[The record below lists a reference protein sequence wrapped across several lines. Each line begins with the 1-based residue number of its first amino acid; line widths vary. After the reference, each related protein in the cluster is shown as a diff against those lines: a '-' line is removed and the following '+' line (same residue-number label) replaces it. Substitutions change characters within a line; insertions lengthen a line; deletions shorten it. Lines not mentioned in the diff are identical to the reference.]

1 MIHFNKNMF
10 VKAEYCMGVTKQ
22 CPGFCD
28 NHKELLVNMRSD
40 IESYRKKAVQS
51 LFKMNTFN
59 TAWSVWRDEIHAIGS
74 SGCLDLVKLGNNLS
88 AIFTSTGQ
96 AGRGQGELSGGGA
109 AWEALV
115 CWYLNLC
122 LVGTNTVV
130 VKQKKELVPEVVSD
144 SLTVMYGNFPSN
156 TEADLVG
163 ITFPITEYTDE
174 VDSMESWNKLCLA
187 NFEELEVCV
196 IQCKT
201 NWNDNA
207 QIPMLWDM
215 IYSSVGFTSRTAV
228 GRNGY
233 SIKNLKKFTYAFVT
247 VPSNKRATYKI
258 DSTSVLRVNAL
269 SGGNYW
275 GKATEVGVASN
286 VSELVNKNF
295 TTSTQALKKCW
306 PQNYLA
312 NMRVDPTIYD
322 YFKLL

>member
-1 MIHFNKNMF
+1 
-10 VKAEYCMGVTKQ
+10 
-22 CPGFCD
+22 
-28 NHKELLVNMRSD
+28 MRDD
-40 IESYRKKAVQS
+40 IETYRREAIES
-51 LFKMNTFN
+51 LFNMNSFN
-59 TAWSVWRDEIHAIGS
+59 DVWPIWRTHIHSIGS
-74 SGCLDLVKLGNNLS
+74 PYTLDLVELGNNLT
-88 AIFTSTGQ
+88 AIFTSTRQ
-96 AGRGQGELSGGGA
+96 AGREQGALSAGGA

-130 VKQKKELVPEVVSD
+130 IKQKRELVPAVISD

-163 ITFPITEYTDE
+163 VSFPITAGLEEINGIDN
-174 VDSMESWNKLCLA
+174 WNKLCV
-187 NFEELEVCV
+187 NKFEELEVCV

-215 IYSSVGFTSRTAV
+215 IYSSVGFTSRTSV

-247 VPSNKRATYKI
+247 VPSNRNLTYRI

-275 GKATEVGVASN
+275 GRATEVGVASN
-286 VSELVNKNF
+286 ISELVNKNF
-295 TTSTQALKKCW
+295 TTSTLVLKKCW

-312 NMRVDPTIYD
+312 NMNTDPSLYD
-322 YFKLL
+322 YFGLT